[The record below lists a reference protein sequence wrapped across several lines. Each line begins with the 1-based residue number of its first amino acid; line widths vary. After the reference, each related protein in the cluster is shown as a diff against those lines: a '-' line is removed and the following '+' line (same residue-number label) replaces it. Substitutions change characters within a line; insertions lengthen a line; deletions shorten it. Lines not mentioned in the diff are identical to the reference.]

1 MHRSWGNPEGPRQA
15 PSHDVARTP
24 GHRGRPQ
31 GRAKDAADPSG
42 AGSTGLASS
51 SAAESP
57 RQAERYVDHFSAPL
71 GSSGSGRLRFSNG
84 AHGVAIRADRSL
96 RGLYGA
102 AFAGRTPAV
111 AVRGGVVSIRYPASP
126 MGEHL
131 YGRPSCGAEVALN
144 ATIPWEIEVRGGVSG
159 LLADLGDLLLGSL
172 AIWGGVGRVEVVLPD
187 PLGTVAIIVR
197 GGASNLAIHRPPRV
211 PTRLRVEGGAT
222 HLTFDDRRIGVAGG
236 ALNLRSRGYDAAP
249 CRYDIAITGGANN
262 VGVDQQSKGETK
274 LDPDG
279 GRWGGA

>member
-1 MHRSWGNPEGPRQA
+1 M
-15 PSHDVARTP
+15 
-24 GHRGRPQ
+24 
-31 GRAKDAADPSG
+31 
-42 AGSTGLASS
+42 
-51 SAAESP
+51 
-57 RQAERYVDHFSAPL
+57 DHFSAPL

-102 AFAGRTPAV
+102 VFAGRTPAV

-131 YGRPSCGAEVALN
+131 YGRPSCRAEVALN

-187 PLGTVAIIVR
+187 PLGTVVIVVR
-197 GGASNLAIHRPPRV
+197 
-211 PTRLRVEGGAT
+211 
-222 HLTFDDRRIGVAGG
+222 
-236 ALNLRSRGYDAAP
+236 
-249 CRYDIAITGGANN
+249 GGANN